1 MWQSF
6 LCCYIIIT
14 TRRFVMNKYKKIM
27 AIVLSLAMV
36 IVTFAYLGANEHTNT
51 LAGEESTDQTVA
63 PSEESTEAPSEDPT
77 EAPTE
82 EPTTEPEV
90 NPNNY
95 KYSYVSYYEE
105 FPDSNDNG
113 ANLVTQEGAT
123 VEGVT
128 AAASADDASYVIDAD
143 PNTIWNASG
152 DDTQWITVD
161 LGEVKTVKEIDCR
174 WAEDNTAKAYTVMV
188 STYGNEFQTVA
199 TVDNDSFYDNRRDM
213 IVLGESI
220 STRYIKI
227 EMTESHLPEGY
238 SLREMAVYDDSN
250 YVGIVDYL
258 NKVNTTENLAYKKT
272 PIVARYNNEG
282 QARRYCDG
290 NLNTGW
296 RANKPTDNSWFAID
310 LKDYYNIDDV
320 MVCWSDANAVAYDI
334 YAGRIPDWYG
344 DEPVASVRGLWD
356 NKAVSAVTK
365 DLNVKARYIKIEVE
379 EWSENSERDGIQ
391 PLEIAVFGEKAEGY
405 YNIRDYKWVWPWQY
419 PTMEGKIFAGWF
431 TDETLTES
439 YMDEDGYAYPKFID
453 EKALMVKMQKKEDNT
468 AIRFVSTI
476 SRRLQD
482 FESAG
487 FDFSGTYGESTI
499 DSKSKSIETVYRRIT
514 ADGVTIRPNT
524 AFDNNDSA
532 YFVTYTIRNMD
543 GVTPSNWTVTPFYV
557 TADGTKV
564 TGKTATF
571 DVVPE

>member
-1 MWQSF
+1 MKN
-6 LCCYIIIT
+6 YRKII
-14 TRRFVMNKYKKIM
+14 

-36 IVTFAYLGANEHTNT
+36 VATFAYLGANENT
-51 LAGEESTDQTVA
+51 KTFANEENTEEPTTV
-63 PSEESTEAPSEDPT
+63 
-77 EAPTE
+77 

-113 ANLVTQEGAT
+113 ANLVTQEGTT

-128 AAASADDASYVIDAD
+128 ATASADDASYVIDAD

-188 STYGNEFQTVA
+188 STYGNEFQPVA

-282 QARRYCDG
+282 QARRFCDG

-310 LKDYYNIDDV
+310 LKDYYNIEDV
-320 MVCWSDANAVAYDI
+320 MVYWSDANAVDYDI

-356 NKAVSAVTK
+356 NKSVSAVTK

-431 TDETLTES
+431 TDETLTEP

-453 EKALMVKMQKKEDNT
+453 ENVLSFKYQLANDGT
-468 AIRFVSTI
+468 AIRFVS
-476 SRRLQD
+476 SLD
-482 FESAG
+482 HMNYNLAG
-487 FDFSGTYGESTI
+487 FEFTGTYGEYTI
-499 DSKSKSIETVYRRIT
+499 SETTKEVETLYTKIT
-514 ADGVTIRPNT
+514 ADGETVRPKEV
-524 AFDNNDSA
+524 FSDESK
-532 YFVTYTIRNMD
+532 YFFTYTIRGLDPEIAENMTWE
-543 GVTPSNWTVTPFYV
+543 VTPIYKTP
-557 TADGTKV
+557 DDTKV
-564 TGKTATF
+564 YGITGNYPRVNT
-571 DVVPE
+571 D

>member
-1 MWQSF
+1 
-6 LCCYIIIT
+6 
-14 TRRFVMNKYKKIM
+14 M

-36 IVTFAYLGANEHTNT
+36 VATFAYLGANEHTNT

-63 PSEESTEAPSEDPT
+63 PSEESTEALSEDPT

-128 AAASADDASYVIDAD
+128 ATASADDASYVIDAD
-143 PNTIWNASG
+143 PNTIWNASR

-161 LGEVKTVKEIDCR
+161 LGEVKTVKEIDYR

-188 STYGNEFQTVA
+188 STYGNEFQPVA

-282 QARRYCDG
+282 QARRFCDG

-310 LKDYYNIDDV
+310 LKDYYNIEDV
-320 MVCWSDANAVAYDI
+320 MVCWSDANAVDYDI

-344 DEPVASVRGLWD
+344 DEPVASVRGLWG

-379 EWSENSERDGIQ
+379 EGSENSERDGIQ

-453 EKALMVKMQKKEDNT
+453 EKAL
-468 AIRFVSTI
+468 
-476 SRRLQD
+476 
-482 FESAG
+482 
-487 FDFSGTYGESTI
+487 
-499 DSKSKSIETVYRRIT
+499 TV
-514 ADGVTIRPNT
+514 
-524 AFDNNDSA
+524 
-532 YFVTYTIRNMD
+532 
-543 GVTPSNWTVTPFYV
+543 
-557 TADGTKV
+557 
-564 TGKTATF
+564 
-571 DVVPE
+571 

>member
-1 MWQSF
+1 
-6 LCCYIIIT
+6 
-14 TRRFVMNKYKKIM
+14 M
-27 AIVLSLAMV
+27 AIVLSFAMV

-113 ANLVTQEGAT
+113 ANLVTQEGGT

-128 AAASADDASYVIDAD
+128 ATASADDASYVIDAD

-188 STYGNEFQTVA
+188 STYGNEFQPVA

-282 QARRYCDG
+282 QARRFCDG

-310 LKDYYNIDDV
+310 LKDYYNIEDV
-320 MVCWSDANAVAYDI
+320 MVCWSDANAVGYDI

-356 NKAVSAVTK
+356 NKSVSAVTK

-431 TDETLTES
+431 TDETLTEP

-453 EKALMVKMQKKEDNT
+453 ENVLSFKYQLANDGT
-468 AIRFVSTI
+468 AIRFVS
-476 SRRLQD
+476 SLD
-482 FESAG
+482 HMYYNLAG
-487 FDFSGTYGESTI
+487 FKFTGTYGEYTI
-499 DSKSKSIETVYRRIT
+499 SETTKEVETLYTKIT
-514 ADGVTIRPNT
+514 ADGVTIRPKV
-524 AFDNNDSA
+524 FSDESK
-532 YFVTYTIRNMD
+532 YFFTYTIRGMDPEIAENMTWD
-543 GVTPSNWTVTPFYV
+543 VTPIYKTPDD
-557 TADGTKV
+557 TQV
-564 TGKTATF
+564 TGISGNYPKVNG
-571 DVVPE
+571 D